1 MMHCPHCRSG
11 EVAFDLAADDQ
22 IFLSFW
28 VCPTCGQRGVARIV
42 DRRPPTVEA
51 PSPPRPVQGRSVHRT
66 ALPGR
71 RGRRARRTGQ
81 TRA

>member
-11 EVAFDLAADDQ
+11 DVTFDLATDEQ

-28 VCPTCGQRGVARIV
+28 VCPACGQRGVSRIV
-42 DRRPPTVEA
+42 DRQPPAFEA
-51 PSPPRPVQGRSVHRT
+51 SPAPRPIQSRSVRLS

-71 RGRRARRTGQ
+71 RGRRMRRSGQ